1 MRFPI
6 HLCIALCLTTAHAQ
20 DAETVLPRA
29 HAHNDYK
36 HARPLEDA
44 LSHGFQSVEAD
55 IFLIDGQLLV
65 AHDRHEVKPERT
77 LQGLYLDPLKE
88 RSIKHSGQIY
98 AKSKQSFY
106 LLIDLKSEGEATYKA
121 LHQVL
126 MQYEEMLTE
135 FKDTQ
140 LERKAVTVIVS
151 GNRPKELL
159 ASLKPRLAGRDGRL
173 SDLETANPHFTPW
186 ISDNWR
192 SHFKW
197 RGTGEVPKE
206 DCDKLEAI
214 VKRAHERDLQVRF
227 WAIPDN
233 VESWGL
239 MRMTHVDFINT
250 DLLGQLSTFLSHPS
264 TH

>member
-1 MRFPI
+1 MRLLLLLSLAFGFT
-6 HLCIALCLTTAHAQ
+6 IALAEDAQ
-20 DAETVLPRA
+20 TLLPGA

-77 LQGLYLDPLKE
+77 LQSLYLDPLKE
-88 RSIKHSGQIY
+88 RANKHAGHVY
-98 AKSKQSFY
+98 AKSKEPFY
-106 LLIDLKSEGEATYKA
+106 LLIDLKSKGEPTYKA
-121 LHQVL
+121 LHHVL
-126 MQYEEMLTE
+126 TQYQDMLTE

-140 LERKAVTVIVS
+140 VDRKAVTVIVS

-173 SDLETANPHFTPW
+173 SDLETADPQFTPW
-186 ISDNWR
+186 ISDNWNN
-192 SHFKW
+192 HFKW
-197 RGTGEVPKE
+197 RGTGEIPKAE
-206 DCDKLEAI
+206 CDKLEAI
-214 VKRAHERDLQVRF
+214 VKRAHERKLQVRF

-233 VESWGL
+233 AESWGL
-239 MRMTHVDFINT
+239 MRLSHVDFINT
-250 DLLGQLSTFLSHPS
+250 DKLGQLSTFLSHPS
-264 TH
+264 KH